1 MTNDKG
7 IFIKNIYYM
16 LSYAFQVLKQENFEE
31 VAAEEFA
38 HASDLFAAILAK
50 GVAQQLKQG
59 LYREYI
65 TKHETLSVMRG
76 KLDMPETIR
85 NRIQRKQKLACEF
98 DELSENNLYNQI
110 LKTAMHYL
118 VRDKSVDADRKGQL
132 NKVLVFFD
140 GVSLLE
146 PSGIPWNR
154 LYYQRS
160 NSNYEMLLNVCYFV
174 LNGMLQTT
182 DKGEYKMASFSD
194 EHMARLY
201 EKFIFEYYRLHHGY
215 LTEVRAAQVKW
226 NLVGDNDESMIRF
239 LPVMQTDVYLR
250 KDDRILIIDAKYYGR
265 TLQNRFDKY
274 TLHSGNIYQ
283 IFTYVKNQDKD
294 NTGKVAGLLL
304 YAKTGEAITPDCT
317 FNIGGNQIGAKTL
330 DLNTD
335 FRIIAAQLDR
345 IAEQY
350 FGKSAIFENI
360 HITERK
366 MNCKDDF
373 VG

>member
-1 MTNDKG
+1 
-7 IFIKNIYYM
+7 M